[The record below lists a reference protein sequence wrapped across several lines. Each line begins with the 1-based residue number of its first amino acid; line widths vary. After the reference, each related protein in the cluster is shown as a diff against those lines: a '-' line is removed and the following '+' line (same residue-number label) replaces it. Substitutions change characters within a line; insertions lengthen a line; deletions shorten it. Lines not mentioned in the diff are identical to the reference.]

1 MFGKKDK
8 GRKEAPLHKYDI
20 KAFLGVGSHFEG
32 KLDFHEIARLDG
44 SFRGEVTSSDT
55 LIIGESGDM
64 QAEIGVGAL
73 ILSGRLRGN
82 VKAALKVE
90 LRAPAR
96 LDGDI
101 ETPLL
106 IIEEGVIFNGK
117 LTMPVRETAA
127 AGTGQDVGRQ
137 PVGK

>member
-1 MFGKKDK
+1 MFGKKGK
-8 GRKEAPLHKYDI
+8 GSKETSLHKHDI
-20 KAFLGVGSHFEG
+20 KAFLGAGSHFEG
-32 KLDFHEIARLDG
+32 KLAFNEIARLDG
-44 SFRGEVTSSDT
+44 AFRGEVTSSDT

-64 QAEIGVGAL
+64 QAEICVGAL

-101 ETPLL
+101 ETPQLV
-106 IIEEGVIFNGK
+106 IEEGVIFNGK

-127 AGTGQDVGRQ
+127 AGTGQPERE
-137 PVGK
+137 K

>member
-1 MFGKKDK
+1 MFGKKEK
-8 GRKEAPLHKYDI
+8 GHKETSLQKYDI
-20 KAFLGVGSHFEG
+20 KAFLGGGSHFEG
-32 KLDFHEIARLDG
+32 KLTFNEIARLDG
-44 SFRGEVTSSDT
+44 SFRGEVTSTDT

-82 VKAALKVE
+82 VKAAHKVE

-106 IIEEGVIFNGK
+106 VIEEGVVFNGK
-117 LTMPVRETAA
+117 LTMPVRKPAA
-127 AGTGQDVGRQ
+127 AGTGL
-137 PVGK
+137 PKGKE